1 MTATQSSPSPSSA
14 ASVDQPSLPVDQW
27 RGVAAEDADQVSA
40 RLTSFLRNRS
50 RRLAADLLRPHRRA
64 LVILALVIVLN
75 NLALLA
81 GPYLVKYG
89 IDSGI
94 PPLLKGG
101 SGRLWPLLVAVSGI
115 MVAAGL
121 QAVTFNSFQVRTG
134 QIGQDLLFDLR
145 TRLFDHAQ
153 RLSVAFH
160 ERYTSGR
167 VISRLT
173 SDMDAISDL
182 FEEGLQALIIAS
194 LSAVTCGTAMLLL
207 DPVLGLIAVLS
218 FPFVLLLTRWF
229 RGGAER
235 AYRATR
241 EAIALVIVHFTESL
255 GGIRA
260 VQAFRR
266 QPRNQAIFDNLD
278 DRYREANAWT
288 MRLGAVYAPGLK
300 LLGHVTTAVV
310 LLVGANRVLHH
321 QTQVG
326 VLAAMFLYL
335 RRFYD
340 PMQDLAQFYNVLQ
353 AAAAAVEK
361 VAGVLDEAPGVPEP
375 QHPVTPDGHGGGE
388 VRFAGVRFAYRA
400 GLPAVLGADE
410 PLDLLIPAG
419 QTVALVGETGAGKT
433 TIARL
438 IARFYDPVEGVVELD
453 GIDLRRIADR
463 NLRRA
468 VVTVTQESFLF
479 SGTVGQ
485 NISFGRPGASPAEIA
500 AAAEAI
506 GAAEFIEALP
516 QRYETDVRKRGGR
529 LSAGQRQLVS
539 FARAFLANPR
549 VLILDEATSSLD
561 LPSERLVQRALQTL
575 LAERTAVIIAH
586 RLSTVEIAD
595 RVLVVTDGRI
605 VEEGAPAELI
615 RRGGHYGD
623 LHQAW
628 LDSLA

>member
-1 MTATQSSPSPSSA
+1 VTAI
-14 ASVDQPSLPVDQW
+14 DQW
-27 RGVAAEDADQVSA
+27 RGVAAEDAEEVSA
-40 RLTSFLRNRS
+40 RLTSFLRSRS
-50 RRLAADLLRPHRRA
+50 RRLTIDLLRPHRRS
-64 LVILALVIVLN
+64 LVILAIVIVLN

-101 SGRLWPLLVAVSGI
+101 SGRLWPLGWAVGGI
-115 MVAAGL
+115 VVAAAL
-121 QAVTFNSFQVRTG
+121 QAVTFNSFQIRTG
-134 QIGQDLLFDLR
+134 QIGQDLLYDLR

-153 RLSVAFH
+153 RLSLAFH

-173 SDMDAISDL
+173 SDMDAVNDL

-194 LSAVTCGTAMLLL
+194 LSAVTCGTAMILL
-207 DPVLGLIAVLS
+207 DRVLGLIAVLS
-218 FPFVLLLTRWF
+218 FPVVLLLTRWF
-229 RGGAER
+229 RREAER

-266 QPRNQAIFDNLD
+266 ERRNQAIFDELD

-300 LLGHVTTAVV
+300 LLGHITTAVV
-310 LLVGANRVLHH
+310 LLVGADRVLHH
-321 QTQVG
+321 QTDVG

-375 QHPVTPDGHGGGE
+375 DDPVSLDALLDGQRGGE
-388 VRFAGVRFAYRA
+388 IRFEGVRFAYRP
-400 GLPAVLGADE
+400 GLPIVLGSGEA
-410 PLDLLIPAG
+410 LDLVIPAG

-433 TIARL
+433 TVARL
-438 IARFYDPVEGVVELD
+438 IARFYDPVEGTVLFD
-453 GIDLRRIADR
+453 GVDLRRIADAQ
-463 NLRRA
+463 LRRA

-479 SGTVGQ
+479 SGTVGD
-485 NISFGRPGASPAEIA
+485 NISFGRPGTNPAEIA

-506 GAAEFIEALP
+506 GAAEFIDALP
-516 QRYETDVRKRGGR
+516 EGYATDVRKRGGR

-561 LPSERLVQRALQTL
+561 LPSERLVQHALQTL
-575 LAERTAVIIAH
+575 LHERTAVIIAH

-595 RVLVVTDGRI
+595 RVLVVADGRI
-605 VEEGAPAELI
+605 VEDGAPTELI

>member
-1 MTATQSSPSPSSA
+1 MTAI
-14 ASVDQPSLPVDQW
+14 DQW
-27 RGVAAEDADQVSA
+27 RGVAAEDAEEVSA
-40 RLTSFLRNRS
+40 RLTTFLRSRS
-50 RRLAADLLRPHRRA
+50 RRLASDLLRPHRRS
-64 LVILALVIVLN
+64 LIILSVVIVLN

-94 PPLLKGG
+94 PPLLKGA
-101 SGRLWPLLVAVSGI
+101 SGRIFPLAMAVAGILVAAV
-115 MVAAGL
+115 L
-121 QAVTFNSFQVRTG
+121 QAVTFNSFQIRTG
-134 QIGQDLLFDLR
+134 QIGQDLLYELR
-145 TRLFDHAQ
+145 TRVFDHTQ
-153 RLSVAFH
+153 RLSLAFH

-167 VISRLT
+167 VISRMT
-173 SDMDAISDL
+173 SDMDAVNDL

-207 DPVLGLIAVLS
+207 DRVLGLIAVLS
-218 FPFVLLLTRWF
+218 FPLVLLLTRWF
-229 RGGAER
+229 RGQAER

-266 QPRNQAIFDNLD
+266 QARNQAIFDELD
-278 DRYREANAWT
+278 ERYRDANAWT

-300 LLGHVTTAVV
+300 LLGHITTAIV
-310 LLVGANRVLHH
+310 LLVGADRVLHH
-321 QTQVG
+321 QTDVG

-361 VAGVLDEAPGVPEP
+361 VAGVLDETPGVPEP
-375 QHPVTPDGHGGGE
+375 TDAIRLDGARADGVVDHRGGE
-388 VRFAGVRFAYRA
+388 IRFAGVRFAYRA
-400 GLPAVLGADE
+400 GLPAVLGVDK
-410 PLDLLIPAG
+410 PLDLVIPTG

-438 IARFYDPVEGVVELD
+438 IARFYDPVEGSVELD
-453 GIDLRRIADR
+453 GVDLRRILDHD
-463 NLRRA
+463 LRRA

-479 SGTVGQ
+479 SGTVGD
-485 NISFGRPGASPAEIA
+485 NISFGRPGATPEEIA
-500 AAAEAI
+500 AAAAAI
-506 GAAEFIEALP
+506 GAAPFIEALP
-516 QRYETDVRKRGGR
+516 DGYGTDVRKRGGR

-539 FARAFLANPR
+539 FARAFLADPR

-575 LAERTAVIIAH
+575 LADRTAVIIAH

-595 RVLVVTDGRI
+595 RVLVVDDGRI
-605 VEEGAPAELI
+605 VEDGAPAELI
-615 RRGGHYGD
+615 QRGGHYGD

-628 LDSLA
+628 LNSLA

>member
-1 MTATQSSPSPSSA
+1 M
-14 ASVDQPSLPVDQW
+14 PVDQW
-27 RGVAAEDADQVSA
+27 RGVAAEDAEQVSA
-40 RLTSFLRNRS
+40 RLTSFLRSRS

-64 LVILALVIVLN
+64 LVVLALVIVLN

-101 SGRLWPLLVAVSGI
+101 SGRLWPLLLAVGGI
-115 MVAAGL
+115 LVAAAL

-134 QIGQDLLFDLR
+134 QIGQDLLYDLR
-145 TRLFDHAQ
+145 TRLFDHVQ
-153 RLSVAFH
+153 RLSLAFH

-182 FEEGLQALIIAS
+182 FEEGLQALIIAA

-241 EAIALVIVHFTESL
+241 EAIAMVIVQFTESL

-266 QPRNQAIFDNLD
+266 QPRNQAIFDDLD
-278 DRYREANAWT
+278 DRYRAANAWT

-321 QTQVG
+321 QTEVG

-361 VAGVLDEAPGVPEP
+361 VAGVLDETPGVPDPE
-375 QHPVTPDGHGGGE
+375 HSATLDGHGGGE
-388 VRFAGVRFAYRA
+388 IRFAGVRFAYRP

-410 PLDLLIPAG
+410 PLNLVIPAG

-438 IARFYDPVEGVVELD
+438 IARFYDPVEGVVGLD

-463 NLRRA
+463 NLRKA

-479 SGTVGQ
+479 TGTVGQ
-485 NISFGRPGASPAEIA
+485 NISFGRPGASEAEIE

-506 GAAEFIEALP
+506 GAADFIEALP
-516 QRYETDVRKRGGR
+516 EGYNTDVRKRGGR

-561 LPSERLVQRALQTL
+561 LPSERLVQHALQTL

-605 VEEGAPAELI
+605 VEDGAPAELI

>member
-1 MTATQSSPSPSSA
+1 
-14 ASVDQPSLPVDQW
+14 
-27 RGVAAEDADQVSA
+27 
-40 RLTSFLRNRS
+40 
-50 RRLAADLLRPHRRA
+50 
-64 LVILALVIVLN
+64 
-75 NLALLA
+75 
-81 GPYLVKYG
+81 
-89 IDSGI
+89 
-94 PPLLKGG
+94 
-101 SGRLWPLLVAVSGI
+101 
-115 MVAAGL
+115 
-121 QAVTFNSFQVRTG
+121 
-134 QIGQDLLFDLR
+134 
-145 TRLFDHAQ
+145 
-153 RLSVAFH
+153 
-160 ERYTSGR
+160 
-167 VISRLT
+167 
-173 SDMDAISDL
+173 MDAVNDL
-182 FEEGLQALIIAS
+182 FEEGLQALIIAA
-194 LSAVTCGTAMLLL
+194 LSAVTCGVAMILL
-207 DPVLGLIAVLS
+207 DRVLGLIAVLS

-229 RGGAER
+229 RGQAER

-266 QPRNQAIFDNLD
+266 EPRNQAIFDELD
-278 DRYREANAWT
+278 DRYRGANAWT

-300 LLGHVTTAVV
+300 LLGHITTAVV
-310 LLVGANRVLHH
+310 LLVGADRVLHH

-375 QHPVTPDGHGGGE
+375 DHPLSLDARGGGE
-388 VRFAGVRFAYRA
+388 LRFTGVRFAYRP

-438 IARFYDPVEGVVELD
+438 IARFYDPVEGTVELD
-453 GIDLRRIADR
+453 GIDLRRITDR
-463 NLRRA
+463 QLRRA
-468 VVTVTQESFLF
+468 VITVTQESFLF

-485 NISFGRPGASPAEIA
+485 NISFGRPGATAAEIA

-506 GAAEFIEALP
+506 GAAGFIEALP
-516 QRYETDVRKRGGR
+516 EGYDTDVRKRGGR

-539 FARAFLANPR
+539 FARAFLADPK
-549 VLILDEATSSLD
+549 VLVLDEATSSLD

-575 LAERTAVIIAH
+575 LADRTAVIIAH

-595 RVLVVTDGRI
+595 RVLVVDEGRI
-605 VEEGAPAELI
+605 VEDGAPAELI
-615 RRGGHYGD
+615 RRGGHYGS

-628 LDSLA
+628 IDSLA